1 MRRTAPDVLLVARI
15 EAMYTICSRF
25 TICSFRTIGTGLTP
39 SSDGT
44 GRLGAGPFPNA
55 VAPFE
60 IYHWSLLSRAII
72 AAFQPTRK
80 SRRGLSA
87 VGTFFIPRRYKER
100 AMTADECQRRAEE
113 AKALAAQT
121 QDLWERETYLRIA
134 TQWQLLAAHRAVK
147 EHKPE

>member
-1 MRRTAPDVLLVARI
+1 MLYLQLFNPLESPDVV
-15 EAMYTICSRF
+15 CQPS
-25 TICSFRTIGTGLTP
+25 GL
-39 SSDGT
+39 
-44 GRLGAGPFPNA
+44 
-55 VAPFE
+55 
-60 IYHWSLLSRAII
+60 
-72 AAFQPTRK
+72 
-80 SRRGLSA
+80 
-87 VGTFFIPRRYKER
+87 FFIPRRYKER